1 MLGGIPGAQ
10 ATIRSVLLIKEKAQT
25 RLAGVFVG
33 ICTLIMLFVFQG
45 RMQYIALAIF
55 VGVLLKA

>member
-1 MLGGIPGAQ
+1 
-10 ATIRSVLLIKEKAQT
+10 LIKEKAQT